1 MAIDGMRPPGAF
13 LMVETNSTVRRI
25 HDDGR
30 GRRVL
35 FGQTVADLEE
45 CGQWPTPVLGHLPPP
60 GEES

>member
-1 MAIDGMRPPGAF
+1 MAIDGVRPPGA
-13 LMVETNSTVRRI
+13 LLLVETNSTVRRI
-25 HDDGR
+25 HDDGC

-45 CGQWPTPVLGHLPPP
+45 CGQWRTPVLGYLRPP